1 MKHHRTS
8 LKASKAQSDA
18 RKRNFALYRLNGMM
32 GNLGGIYYEYRNNPE
47 ICKTL
52 SVAMDAVYE
61 TLQQIREE
69 RNA

>member
-1 MKHHRTS
+1 MTHHYKRPM
-8 LKASKAQSDA
+8 SKAKRDA
-18 RKRNFALYRLNGMM
+18 QRRNFALYRLSGMM

-61 TLQQIREE
+61 TLQQIGEE
-69 RNA
+69 K

>member
-1 MKHHRTS
+1 
-8 LKASKAQSDA
+8 
-18 RKRNFALYRLNGMM
+18 M

-52 SVAMDAVYE
+52 SIAMDAVYE

-69 RNA
+69 RKVKK

>member
-1 MKHHRTS
+1 MKHFRT
-8 LKASKAQSDA
+8 KPTSKAQRIA
-18 RKRNFALYRLNGMM
+18 QRRNFALYRLNGMM
-32 GNLGGIYYEYRNNPE
+32 GNLGGIYYEYRDNPE

-52 SVAMDAVYE
+52 SIAMDAVYE